1 MIILTLQDVLK
12 AGDKKDKGLL
22 LKGMVITRLQQRV
35 MLHLQVVQ
43 DKIKKI
49 VQTILMLLDVSLQK
63 KAMFHLL
70 LKGMVIT
77 RLHQRVMLHR
87 QVVQDKKDR
96 GLLLKVAEMNLLLVI
111 LNLLQVKNHL
121 LKMVGMNRL
130 QVRNHLLK
138 MVEMNLLL
146 VILNLLLVILNL
158 LQVKNHLLD
167 RLLVDR
173 LLVDRLLVDLKAYS

>member
-77 RLHQRVMLHR
+77 RLQQRVMLHL

-96 GLLLKVAEMNLLLVI
+96 GLLLKVAEMNRLLVI
-111 LNLLQVKNHL
+111 LNRLLVILNRLLVILNRLQVKNHL
-121 LKMVGMNRL
+121 LKMMEMVEMNRL
-130 QVRNHLLK
+130 QVRNHLLDR
-138 MVEMNLLL
+138 
-146 VILNLLLVILNL
+146 
-158 LQVKNHLLD
+158 LQVRHHLL
-167 RLLVDR
+167 DR

>member
-12 AGDKKDKGLL
+12 AADKKDKGLL

-35 MLHLQVVQ
+35 MLHRQVVQ

-111 LNLLQVKNHL
+111 LNLLLVTL
-121 LKMVGMNRL
+121 NRL

-138 MVEMNLLL
+138 MVEMNRLQVRNHLLDHLQVRNHLLDRLLL
-146 VILNLLLVILNL
+146 DRL
-158 LQVKNHLLD
+158 LLD

-173 LLVDRLLVDLKAYS
+173 LLLDLKAYS